1 MGSSSEEPCSA
12 RLAANQQ
19 SMGSSD
25 EELARLFT
33 NVDISNAM
41 RASDVRR
48 WAGWRC
54 ICCSR
59 VYSSKRQLV
68 EHCVATRHWFDV
80 DTYSQEFFLCL

>member
-1 MGSSSEEPCSA
+1 M
-12 RLAANQQ
+12 LATTNN
-19 SMGSSD
+19 MGSSD

-33 NVDISNAM
+33 NIDISNGM
-41 RASDVRR
+41 RKRDDSRR

-59 VYSSKRQLV
+59 VYGTKHQLI

-80 DTYSQEFFLCL
+80 DTYKQEYFLCL